1 MKNQILVKVASLFI
15 ITSYFLGFVIKE
27 DSSGGGQVDYAAI
40 VNNFK
45 LFQESDLLK
54 IDWSRYISSSLPI
67 YYIISKYIIPTN
79 YSFFFYSGYFSFFI
93 SISAILITYKFLCI
107 KNKIQSFNW
116 EVLLIAV
123 IPMLSPFFRTSAF
136 WSLEENI
143 GYFFFSL
150 TILFFIKS
158 RDGDGNKYKYLAILS
173 SCLAFY
179 ARQNYAFLPI
189 IIFFSYFNKKN
200 ILEKKNIIYSF
211 LFTLILSPSL
221 FFFFKWGGL
230 MPQIDEINNSRIG
243 FQRENILIILT
254 NFFLYLFP
262 FCIFLNYQNIIKILN
277 KKKIEIFIIFL
288 IILFLFIYIF
298 FNHISKDSLYFKIQ
312 LGGGIIYKFIFFY
325 NYWIASFNIQKI
337 LYILI
342 ALFGLILIIFFSKNN
357 KNFFIFSFIS
367 IIIFSNISII
377 FQEYFDPLIYFS
389 IIFFTNI
396 VKFNK
401 SSVYKKLFFTVYFLL
416 ILLVFYYFKIII

>member
-1 MKNQILVKVASLFI
+1 MKSQILVKVASLFI
-15 ITSYFLGFVIKE
+15 ITSYFLGFIIKE

-54 IDWSRYISSSLPI
+54 IDWSMYISSSLPI

-79 YSFFFYSGYFSFFI
+79 YSFIFYLRYFNFFI
-93 SISAILITYKFLCI
+93 SISAILITYKYLCI
-107 KNKIQSFNW
+107 KNKIHSFNW

-143 GYFFFSL
+143 GYFFFAL
-150 TILFFIKS
+150 TILFYIKS
-158 RDGDGNKYKYLAILS
+158 RDENKYRYLAIFS

-189 IIFFSYFNKKN
+189 IIFFSYFNIKN

-211 LFTLILSPSL
+211 LFTLILCPSL
-221 FFFFKWGGL
+221 YFFYKWGGL
-230 MPQIDEINNSRIG
+230 MSPSEGVNSRIG

-262 FCIFLNYQNIIKILN
+262 FCIFLNYQNIIKIFN
-277 KKKIEIFIIFL
+277 KKKIKISIIFL
-288 IILFLFIYIF
+288 IILLFFIFIF
-298 FNHISKDSLYFKIQ
+298 FNHISKDSHYFKIQ

-325 NYWIASFNIQKI
+325 NYWITNFDIQKI
-337 LYILI
+337 IYILI
-342 ALFGLILIIFFSKNN
+342 ALFGLILIIFFSKDNI
-357 KNFFIFSFIS
+357 NFFIFSFIS
-367 IIIFSNISII
+367 IIIFSNVTII

-389 IIFFTNI
+389 IIFFTDTI
-396 VKFNK
+396 KFK
-401 SSVYKKLFFTVYFLL
+401 RSSVYKKLFFTVYFII
-416 ILLVFYYFKIII
+416 ILVVFYYFKIIN

>member
-15 ITSYFLGFVIKE
+15 ITSYFLGFIIKE
-27 DSSGGGQVDYAAI
+27 DSSGGGQIDYTAI
-40 VNNFK
+40 INNFK

-54 IDWSRYISSSLPI
+54 IDWSKYKSSALPI

-79 YSFFFYSGYFSFFI
+79 YSFLFNFGYFSFFI
-93 SISAILITYKFLCI
+93 SISAILITYKCLCI

-116 EVLLIAV
+116 EVLLIAA

-143 GYFFFSL
+143 GYFFFTL
-150 TILFFIKS
+150 TILFYLKS
-158 RDGDGNKYKYLAILS
+158 RDEKKYEYLAILF
-173 SCLAFY
+173 SCLSFY

-189 IIFFSYFNKKN
+189 IIFFSYFNIKD
-200 ILEKKNIIYSF
+200 ILNKQNIINSF
-211 LFTLILSPSL
+211 LFTLILFPSL
-221 FFFFKWGGL
+221 YFFYKWGGL
-230 MPQIDEINNSRIG
+230 MSSNEGVNSRIG
-243 FQRENILIILT
+243 FQSENILIILT

-262 FCIFLNYQNIIKILN
+262 FCIFLNYRNIIKIFN

-288 IILFLFIYIF
+288 IILFLFIFIF
-298 FNHISKDSLYFKIQ
+298 FNHISKDNQYFKIQ

-325 NYWIASFNIQKI
+325 NDWIASFDIQKI

-342 ALFGLILIIFFSKNN
+342 ALLGLILIIFFSKNN
-357 KNFFIFSFIS
+357 INFFIFSFVS
-367 IIIFSNISII
+367 IIIFSNVKIV

-389 IIFFTNI
+389 IIFFTNVI
-396 VKFNK
+396 KFEK
-401 SSVYKKLFFTVYFLL
+401 SVVYKKLVFFGYYFIIL
-416 ILLVFYYFKIII
+416 IIFYYFKIII

>member
-15 ITSYFLGFVIKE
+15 ITSYFLGFAIKE
-27 DSSGGGQVDYAAI
+27 DTSGGGGVDYAAI

-54 IDWSRYISSSLPI
+54 IDWSKYISSSLPI

-93 SISAILITYKFLCI
+93 SISAILITYKCLCI

-143 GYFFFSL
+143 GYFFFAL
-150 TILFFIKS
+150 TILFYIKS
-158 RDGDGNKYKYLAILS
+158 RDDNKYRYLAIFS

-189 IIFFSYFNKKN
+189 IIFFSYFNIKN

-221 FFFFKWGGL
+221 YFFYKWGGL
-230 MPQIDEINNSRIG
+230 MPPSEEVNSRIG

-262 FCIFLNYQNIIKILN
+262 FCIFLNYQNITKILN
-277 KKKIEIFIIFL
+277 KNKIKIFIIFL
-288 IILFLFIYIF
+288 IILLFFIFIF
-298 FNHISKDSLYFKIQ
+298 FNYISKDSYYFKIQ

-325 NYWIASFNIQKI
+325 NYWIDSFDIQKI

-342 ALFGLILIIFFSKNN
+342 ALFGLILIIFFSKDNI
-357 KNFFIFSFIS
+357 NFFIFSFIS
-367 IIIFSNISII
+367 IIIFSNVTII

-389 IIFFTNI
+389 IIFLTNTI
-396 VKFNK
+396 IFRR
-401 SSVYKKLFFTVYFLL
+401 SSVYKKLFFAVYFLI
-416 ILLVFYYFKIII
+416 ILVIFYYFKIII

>member
-15 ITSYFLGFVIKE
+15 ITSFFLGFIIKE

-40 VNNFK
+40 LNNFK

-54 IDWSRYISSSLPI
+54 IDWSRYKSSALPI

-79 YSFFFYSGYFSFFI
+79 YSFFFYSGYLSFFI
-93 SISAILITYKFLCI
+93 SISALLITYKYLCI
-107 KNKIQSFNW
+107 KNKIQSFSW
-116 EVLLIAV
+116 EVLLIAT

-150 TILFFIKS
+150 TIIFYIKS
-158 RDGDGNKYKYLAILS
+158 RDENKYRYLAILS

-189 IIFFSYFNKKN
+189 IIFFSYFNIKN

-211 LFTLILSPSL
+211 LFTLILSPSFY
-221 FFFFKWGGL
+221 FFYKWGGL
-230 MPQIDEINNSRIG
+230 MSPIEGANSRIG

-277 KKKIEIFIIFL
+277 KKKIKIFTIFL
-288 IILFLFIYIF
+288 IILIFFIFIF
-298 FNHISKDSLYFKIQ
+298 FNHISKDSHYFKQ
-312 LGGGIIYKFIFFY
+312 ELGGGVIYKFIFFY
-325 NYWIASFNIQKI
+325 NYWITSFDIQKI
-337 LYILI
+337 FYILI
-342 ALFGLILIIFFSKNN
+342 ALFGLILIIFFSKDNI
-357 KNFFIFSFIS
+357 NFFIFSFVS
-367 IIIFSNISII
+367 IIIFSNITII

-389 IIFFTNI
+389 IIFFTNTI
-396 VKFNK
+396 KFK
-401 SSVYKKLFFTVYFLL
+401 RSSVYKKLFFTVYFLM
-416 ILLVFYYFKIII
+416 ILVLFYYFKIII

>member
-1 MKNQILVKVASLFI
+1 MKNQILVKVTTVFI
-15 ITSYFLGFVIKE
+15 ITSYFLGFIIKE
-27 DSSGGGQVDYAAI
+27 DSTGGGQVDYSAI
-40 VNNFK
+40 INNFK

-54 IDWSRYISSSLPI
+54 IDWNRYISSALPI

-79 YSFFFYSGYFSFFI
+79 YSFLFYSGHFSFLI
-93 SISAILITYKFLCI
+93 SILTILITYKCLCI

-116 EVLLIAV
+116 EVLLITV

-143 GYFFFSL
+143 GYFFFAL
-150 TILFFIKS
+150 TILFYLKS
-158 RDGDGNKYKYLAILS
+158 RDEKKNEYLAILF
-173 SCLAFY
+173 SCLSFY

-189 IIFFSYFNKKN
+189 IIFFLCFNIKDILNKKN
-200 ILEKKNIIYSF
+200 VIYFF
-211 LFTLILSPSL
+211 LFILTLLPSL
-221 FFFFKWGGL
+221 YFFYKWGGL
-230 MPQIDEINNSRIG
+230 MPPSEGIINSRIG

-262 FCIFLNYQNIIKILN
+262 FCIFLNYKNIIKIHN
-277 KKKIEIFIIFL
+277 KKKIKMYIIFFIVL
-288 IILFLFIYIF
+288 LFFIFIF
-298 FNHISKDSLYFKIQ
+298 FNHISKDSPYFKIQ

-325 NYWIASFNIQKI
+325 NYWIASFDVKKI
-337 LYILI
+337 FYILI
-342 ALFGLILIIFFSKNN
+342 ALFGLMLIIYFSKNN
-357 KNFFIFSFIS
+357 VNFFIFSFIS
-367 IIIFSNISII
+367 IIIFSNVSIV

-396 VKFNK
+396 IKFK
-401 SSVYKKLFFTVYFLL
+401 KTSVYKKLFFTVYFLL

>member
-1 MKNQILVKVASLFI
+1 MKNQILVKVASFFI
-15 ITSYFLGFVIKE
+15 ITSYFLGFIIKE

-40 VNNFK
+40 INNFK

-93 SISAILITYKFLCI
+93 SISAILITYKCLCI

-143 GYFFFSL
+143 GYFFFAL
-150 TILFFIKS
+150 TILFYLRSIDEK
-158 RDGDGNKYKYLAILS
+158 KYEYLAILF
-173 SCLAFY
+173 SCLTFY
-179 ARQNYAFLPI
+179 TRQNYAFLSI
-189 IIFFSYFNKKN
+189 IIFFSYFNIKN

-221 FFFFKWGGL
+221 YFFYKWGGL
-230 MPQIDEINNSRIG
+230 MPTVEEVNSRIG

-277 KKKIEIFIIFL
+277 KEKLKFYIIFSIFL
-288 IILFLFIYIF
+288 IFFIFTF
-298 FNHISKDSLYFKIQ
+298 FNHISKDSSYFKIQ

-325 NYWIASFNIQKI
+325 NYWITSFDIQKI
-337 LYILI
+337 FYILI
-342 ALFGLILIIFFSKNN
+342 ALFGLILIIIFSKNN
-357 KNFFIFSFIS
+357 INFFIFSFIS
-367 IIIFSNISII
+367 IIIFSNVTII
-377 FQEYFDPLIYFS
+377 FQEYFDPLIYLS
-389 IIFFTNI
+389 IIFFTNTI
-396 VKFNK
+396 KFKKK
-401 SSVYKKLFFTVYFLL
+401 SSVYKKLFFTVYFLI
-416 ILLVFYYFKIII
+416 ILVVFYYFKIII